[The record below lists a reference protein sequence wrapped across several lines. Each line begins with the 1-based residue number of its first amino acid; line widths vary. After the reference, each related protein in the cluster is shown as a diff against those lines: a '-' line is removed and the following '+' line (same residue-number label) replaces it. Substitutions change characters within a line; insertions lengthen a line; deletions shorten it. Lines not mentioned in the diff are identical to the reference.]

1 MKKISVILLVTMLF
15 SSFSQL
21 VYASPMTYYEPS
33 SPYKESAF
41 YKTVTDLPLTGD
53 NRCDVVNV
61 AITQLGYHEGDSDDD
76 MHGGSDGGRN
86 FVEYN
91 VLFGKVDNGEG
102 NGTSY
107 GYMWCAS
114 FVNWVL
120 RAANVDTSLT
130 GQYISCAEW
139 LNFFEGKGQFHA
151 RETGYVPTAGDI
163 IYYKGSRTNAR
174 SNHIGIVVGSKDG
187 VVYTIEGNTSG
198 IDSQGDPTNG
208 GVVARKNYNLNDTY
222 IVGYGVPDY
231 AVKKGTA
238 YDFELFDITPMTPG
252 EYTVVNNRSSILKNT
267 TSNEVLARIPKGTK
281 LEITRISAAY
291 GVCEYDG
298 QEGFI
303 KLANIMKTQN
313 ALHKISFVTDCD
325 TVIEDSEKHFGETYQ
340 LPKTVPEKM
349 GSKFVGWAVRE
360 GGAAI
365 YSPSDR
371 YTYDVDTT
379 FYAVFEKTADVFTVT
394 FKDGDKIISE
404 KQYLSG
410 ENVEIP
416 EISKTDDNGKAY
428 TLSWDKEISSTV
440 NGDAVYQAVWTLEEE
455 KAPSPLLYVLIA
467 VIILGVVAVVIAL
480 KAPAKK
486 KTEETKTEE
495 KEASLL

>member
-1 MKKISVILLVTMLF
+1 MKKISVILLITVLF

-33 SPYKESAF
+33 APYKESAF

-53 NRCDVVNV
+53 NRYDVVNV

-76 MHGGSDGGRN
+76 MHGTSKGGRN

-120 RAANVDTSLT
+120 RAANVDTELT
-130 GQYISCAEW
+130 GQFISCASW
-139 LNFFEGKGQFHA
+139 LNFFEGKGQFYA
-151 RETGYVPTAGDI
+151 RETGYVPTTGDI

-187 VVYTIEGNTSG
+187 VVYTIEGNTAG
-198 IDSQGDPTNG
+198 IDSQGDPTDG
-208 GVVARKNYNLNDTY
+208 GVVARKNYSLNDTY

-231 AVKKGTA
+231 EVKEGTN
-238 YDFELFDITPMTPG
+238 YDFELFEINPMTPG
-252 EYTVVNNRSSILKNT
+252 EYTVLNSRARILKNT
-267 TSNEVLARIPKGTK
+267 STNEVLARLSAGTTV
-281 LEITRISAAY
+281 EIKSISSSY
-291 GVCEYDG
+291 GVCEY
-298 QEGFI
+298 EGEEGYI
-303 KLANIMKTQN
+303 SLSNVMKKEN

-325 TVIEDSEKHFGETYQ
+325 TVIKDGEKHFGEAYPI
-340 LPKTVPEKM
+340 PKTVPEKK
-349 GSKFVGWAVRE
+349 GHKFVGWAVRE
-360 GGAAI
+360 GGQAI

-371 YTYDVDTT
+371 YTYDLDTT
-379 FYAVFEKTADVFTVT
+379 FYAVFEKTADIYTVT
-394 FKDGDKIISE
+394 FKDGDSIISE

-410 ENVEIP
+410 ETVEIP
-416 EISKTDDNGKAY
+416 EISKTDDKGKAY
-428 TLSWDKEISSTV
+428 TLSWDKEISNTA

-455 KAPSPLLYVLIA
+455 KGTSPLVYVLIA
-467 VIILGVVAVVIAL
+467 VTVLGIGAVIAAL
-480 KAPAKK
+480 KVPSKK
-486 KTEETKTEE
+486 KTEE
-495 KEASLL
+495 KETSAL